1 MIKKIEFRNLYQ
13 KFFGNN
19 AKSEITG
26 ASNFQL
32 INQIFG
38 HVSSFNGNIYDD
50 ATIRSCIH
58 AIASNCAKL
67 KPQHRKERTV
77 INDNL
82 NRLLTLRPNQYMNAY
97 DFVYKVVTQLLCSCN
112 AFVYIHRD
120 GFGRICGYYPI
131 NFSNLRLLEYQSEI
145 YVEFSFM
152 NSKKVVLPY
161 EDLIHIRRHFN
172 ENDLFGSEQRQSL
185 QAPLNVLTAINQ
197 GIINSIK
204 LSAGLRGLIQ
214 FKSVTPDEKQKKIK
228 ENFVNS
234 YLNINNADGFA
245 TLDPS
250 AEFKELKVDP
260 QTADDKQ
267 MTIAR
272 ENVYRFFNISE
283 NIVRST
289 YNEEEYNAFYSSV
302 IEPIAIQ
309 LSLEFTYKTF
319 SDKEIGHGNEIIF
332 SAERMTFAS
341 NATKADV
348 ISKLMPLGIY
358 SINQACE
365 IMEMP
370 KIDDEFADK
379 HLMSLNYVDIK
390 KADKYQDVD
399 DKSDKDN
406 ENQGSNNDDNTNDN
420 ESDSTGSKETDKQS
434 EIKQGG

>member
-1 MIKKIEFRNLYQ
+1 MFKNFEFRNLYQ
-13 KFFGNN
+13 SFFGKN
-19 AKSEITG
+19 AKSEIAG
-26 ASNFQL
+26 ATNFQL
-32 INQIFG
+32 INQMFAHITN
-38 HVSSFNGNIYDD
+38 FNGDIYNDS
-50 ATIRSCIH
+50 TIRSCIH

-77 INDNL
+77 INDSL

-97 DFVYKVVTQLLCSCN
+97 DFVYKIVTQLLCCN
-112 AFVYIHRD
+112 NSFVYIHRD
-120 GFGRICGYYPI
+120 GFGQVVGYYPI
-131 NFSNLRLLEYQSEI
+131 NFSNLRLLEYQGEL
-145 YVEFSFM
+145 YVEFLFL

-172 ENDLFGSEQRQSL
+172 ENDIFGSAQREAL

-204 LSAGLRGLIQ
+204 LSAGLRGLLQ
-214 FKSVTPDEKQKKIK
+214 FATVTPADKQRKIK
-228 ENFVNS
+228 DDFVRS
-234 YLNINNADGFA
+234 YLNINNADGIA

-250 AEFKELKVDP
+250 AEFKELKVEP

-267 MTIAR
+267 TTIAR
-272 ENVYRFFNISE
+272 ENIYRFFNVSE

-319 SDKEIGHGNEIIF
+319 TDKEIGHGNEIVF

-370 KIDDEFADK
+370 KIKEDFADK
-379 HLMSLNYVDIK
+379 HLMSLNYVDIS
-390 KADKYQDVD
+390 KADKYQKVD
-399 DKSDKDN
+399 NVKESEK
-406 ENQGSNNDDNTNDN
+406 QGSKKENDATN
-420 ESDSTGSKETDKQS
+420 ESENGTTEKYSEDK
-434 EIKQGG
+434 KDA

>member
-1 MIKKIEFRNLYQ
+1 MNKKFELRNLYQ
-13 KFFGNN
+13 HFFGKS
-19 AKSEITG
+19 AKSELAG
-26 ASNFQL
+26 ATNFQL
-32 INQIFG
+32 LNQIFG
-38 HVSSFNGNIYDD
+38 HVSSFNGSIYDD

-58 AIASNCAKL
+58 AIATNCAKL
-67 KPQHRKERTV
+67 KPQHRKDRAV
-77 INDNL
+77 IKGNL
-82 NRLLTLRPNQYMNAY
+82 NRLLSMRPNQYMNSY
-97 DFVYKVVTQLLCSCN
+97 DFIYKIVTQLLCCN
-112 AFVYIHRD
+112 NSFVYVHRD
-120 GFGRICGYYPI
+120 GFGQVVGYYPI
-131 NFSNLRLLEYQSEI
+131 NFSNLRLLEYNSEVF
-145 YVEFSFM
+145 VEFSFM
-152 NSKKVVLPY
+152 NSRKVCLPY

-172 ENDLFGSEQRQSL
+172 ENDLFGSAQREAL

-214 FKSVTPDEKQKKIK
+214 FKSVTPNEKQKKIK
-228 ENFVNS
+228 DDFVNS

-250 AEFKELKVDP
+250 AEFKELKVEP

-267 MTIAR
+267 TAIAR

-283 NIVRST
+283 DIVRSK

-319 SDKEIGHGNEIIF
+319 SDKEIGEAHEIIF

-370 KIDDEFADK
+370 KIKAPFADK
-379 HLMSLNYVDIK
+379 HLMSLNYVDIE
-390 KADKYQDVD
+390 KANEYQGVG
-399 DKSDKDN
+399 KNN
-406 ENQGSNNDDNTNDN
+406 ENQGSNKEND
-420 ESDSTGSKETDKQS
+420 ESEQEDGTTDKQS
-434 EIKQGG
+434 EIKQNN

>member
-1 MIKKIEFRNLYQ
+1 MIKFRNLYQ
-13 KFFGNN
+13 QFFGKT
-19 AKSEITG
+19 AKPELAG
-26 ASNFQL
+26 ATNFQL
-32 INQIFG
+32 LNQIFG
-38 HVSSFNGNIYDD
+38 HVSSFNGDIYDD

-58 AIASNCAKL
+58 TIATNCAKL
-67 KPQHRKERTV
+67 KPQHRKDRTV
-77 INDNL
+77 MKGGL
-82 NRLLTLRPNQYMNAY
+82 NRLLSLRPNQYMNSF
-97 DFVYKVVTQLLCSCN
+97 DFIYKIVTQLLCCN
-112 AFVYIHRD
+112 NSFVYIHRD
-120 GFGRICGYYPI
+120 GFGQIVGYYPI
-131 NFSNLRLLEYQSEI
+131 NFSNLRLLECQGEVF
-145 YVEFSFM
+145 VEFSFM
-152 NSKKVVLPY
+152 NSRKVCLPY
-161 EDLIHIRRHFN
+161 DDLIHIRRHFN
-172 ENDLFGSEQRQSL
+172 ENDLFGSEQRQAL

-214 FKSVTPDEKQKKIK
+214 FKSVTPNDKQKKIK
-228 ENFVNS
+228 DEFVES

-250 AEFKELKVDP
+250 AEFKELKVEP

-267 MTIAR
+267 TAIAR

-283 NIVRST
+283 DIVRSK

-319 SDKEIGHGNEIIF
+319 TDKEIGHGNEIIF

-370 KIDDEFADK
+370 KIDALFADK
-379 HLMSLNYVDIK
+379 HLMSLNYVDIE
-390 KADKYQDVD
+390 KANEYQGVE
-399 DKSDKDN
+399 KNNK
-406 ENQGSNNDDNTNDN
+406 ENQGGNKENDDNESETNDG
-420 ESDSTGSKETDKQS
+420 TTDKQS
-434 EIKQGG
+434 EIKQND